1 MAKRTRQPTATP
13 PAAPAPTPTG
23 LPVFA
28 EPIAS
33 PDQDSFATE
42 HGSDNAVYAQVQELL
57 KTQVVGFDRSRV
69 ADDALFTL
77 ADAYGPNGAAI
88 VEQIKQSGRIVFHSV
103 GDTGASDVRRY
114 QNEQR
119 VADQITTDARTP
131 EVSNRPAFFFHLG
144 DVVYSF
150 GEARYY
156 YDQFYEPYR
165 AYPGPILAIAGN
177 HDSFVTPGTAAG
189 ETPLEVFS
197 RNFCA
202 PAAKTTNEAGSLHRT
217 AMTQP
222 GVYFGFDAPFIRI
235 VALFSNA
242 LEDPGTISGEGGR
255 WPGVPDYQLAFL
267 RAQLQRIKTENY
279 AGAVVFATHHPPF
292 VYSVPPHKAGAAGNH
307 GSSSDMLR
315 EIDKIC
321 SEVGV
326 YPHAWLSAHAHCY
339 QRYTRTLTFAGGE
352 RRVPFVV
359 CGNGGHNVNPLVRS
373 TRGQAAQEPEN
384 GADVSYL
391 ENKPAVEATHLQLEK
406 YDDHDYGY
414 LRISAD
420 AKQLRIAYHQS
431 GTRSLLQSRYD
442 LVTID
447 LASHGLLP
455 NG

>member
-1 MAKRTRQPTATP
+1 MARRTRSTP
-13 PAAPAPTPTG
+13 PPASSSPAPTTH
-23 LPVFA
+23 PVFA
-28 EPIAS
+28 EPVAS
-33 PDQDSFATE
+33 PDQSTFATE
-42 HGSDNAVYAQVQELL
+42 HGSDNAVYAQVQALL
-57 KTQVVGFDRSRV
+57 KTQVVSFPKSRA

-77 ADAYGPNGAAI
+77 ADAYGPSGAAI

-119 VADQITTDARTP
+119 VADQTTTDAHSA

-144 DVVYSF
+144 DVVYNF

-165 AYPGPILAIAGN
+165 AYPGPIMAIPGN
-177 HDSFVTPGTAAG
+177 HNSFVVPGTPEG
-189 ETPLEVFS
+189 ERPLDVFS

-202 PAAKTTNEAGSLHRT
+202 PEVVTTNEAGSLHRT
-217 AMTQP
+217 AVTQP
-222 GVYFGFDAPFIRI
+222 GVYFALDAPFIRI
-235 VALFSNA
+235 IGLFSNA
-242 LEDPGTISGEGGR
+242 LEDPGTISSGGGA
-255 WPGVPDYQLAFL
+255 WPGVPDHQLSFL
-267 RAQLQRIKTENY
+267 RAQLQRIKTERY
-279 AGAVVFATHHPPF
+279 SGAVVIATHHPPF
-292 VYSVPPHKAGAAGNH
+292 VYSVPPSKAGAAGNH

-315 EIDKIC
+315 EIDAIC
-321 SEVGV
+321 TEVGV

-339 QRYTRTLTFAGGE
+339 QRFTRTLSFGGGE

-359 CGNGGHNVNPLVRS
+359 CGNGGHNINPLVRP
-373 TRGQAAQEPEN
+373 TRGHAAQEPEN

-391 ENKPAVEATHLQLEK
+391 EVRPAVKATHLQLER

-420 AKQLRIAYHQS
+420 ANQLRIAYHQC
-431 GTRSLLQSRYD
+431 GTRSLLQSRFD

-447 LASHGLLP
+447 LAKRDLLA
-455 NG
+455 NA